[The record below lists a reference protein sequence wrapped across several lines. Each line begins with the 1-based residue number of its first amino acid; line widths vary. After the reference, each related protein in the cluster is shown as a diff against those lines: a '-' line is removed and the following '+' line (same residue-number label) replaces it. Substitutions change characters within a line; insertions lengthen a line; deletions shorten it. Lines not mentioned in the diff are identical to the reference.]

1 MDMRAEL
8 SVLREGS
15 LSIQKR
21 PRRNRSTSAWRGLV
35 EETRLHP
42 SQFISPLFVTEGASK
57 AIVSMPGVTRLSI
70 DALIAETEELLKLGI
85 RAVNLFCHVPH
96 EKKDSFG
103 LEAYRTEGLL
113 PAAIRALKN
122 RFPELLVIADIALDP
137 FTDHGFDGLVDERLR
152 VLNDPTLVALG
163 HMALRAAEAGA
174 DLIAPSD
181 MMDGRVAY
189 LRKVL
194 DEKGF
199 CQVGILS
206 YAVKFASSLYAP
218 FREALDSAPRKG
230 DKRTFQVNPANAREA
245 LLECLLDDQEA
256 ADMLLIKPAISSLDI
271 IARLKPLTFLP
282 IGAYQVSGEYAM
294 IKAAAANGWIDGEQ
308 VLLES
313 LTAIRRAGAD
323 FIMTY
328 AAKEAAQLLEAFA
341 KLAMA
346 PSSPRLLP

>member
-1 MDMRAEL
+1 MEPTREQL
-8 SVLREGS
+8 ISLREGD
-15 LSIQKR
+15 LSISKR

-35 EETRLHP
+35 TETQLSA
-42 SQFISPLFVTEGASK
+42 SQFISPLFVTDGPSM
-57 AIVSMPGVTRLSI
+57 AIGSMPGVVRFSLR
-70 DALIAETEELLKLGI
+70 DLPGEVEELLKLGV
-85 RAVNLFCHVPH
+85 RAVNLFCHIPQ
-96 EKKDSFG
+96 EKKDRFG
-103 LEAYRTEGLL
+103 CEAYRSDGLL
-113 PAAIRALKN
+113 PRAIKMLKEQ
-122 RFPELLVIADIALDP
+122 FPELLVMADIALDP
-137 FTDHGFDGLVDERLR
+137 FTDHGFDGLVDEQLS

-206 YAVKFASSLYAP
+206 YAVKFASSLYSP
-218 FREALDSAPRKG
+218 FRDALDSAPKKG

-245 LLECLLDDQEA
+245 LLECMLDDQEA
-256 ADMLLIKPAISSLDI
+256 ADMLLIKPAITSLDI
-271 IARLKPLTFLP
+271 IAKLRSMTFLP

-294 IKAAAANGWIDGEQ
+294 IKAAAANGWIDGEK

-313 LTAIRRAGAD
+313 LTAIKRAGAD

-328 AAKEAAQLLEAFA
+328 AAKEAA
-341 KLAMA
+341 
-346 PSSPRLLP
+346 RLLW

>member
-1 MDMRAEL
+1 MEPTREQLIA
-8 SVLREGS
+8 LREGS
-15 LSIQKR
+15 LPISKR

-35 EETRLHP
+35 TENALHA
-42 SQFISPLFVTEGASK
+42 SQFIAPLFVTDGPSV
-57 AIVSMPGVTRLSI
+57 AIGSMPGVVRFSLH
-70 DALIAETEELLKLGI
+70 DLPKEVEELLKLGV
-85 RAVNLFCHVPH
+85 RSVNLFCHIPN
-96 EKKDSFG
+96 EKKDPFG
-103 LEAYRTEGLL
+103 SEAYQADGLL
-113 PAAIRALKN
+113 PRAIKMLKE
-122 RFPELLVIADIALDP
+122 RFPGLLVIADIALDP
-137 FTDHGFDGLVDERLR
+137 FTDHGFDGLVDERLT

-206 YAVKFASSLYAP
+206 YAVKFASSLYSP

-245 LLECLLDDQEA
+245 LLECMLDDQEA
-256 ADMLLIKPAISSLDI
+256 ADMLLIKPAITSLDI
-271 IARLKPLTFLP
+271 IAKLRPMTFLP

-294 IKAAAANGWIDGEQ
+294 IKAAAANGWIDGEK

-313 LTAIRRAGAD
+313 LIAIKRSGAD

-328 AAKEAAQLLEAFA
+328 AAKEAA
-341 KLAMA
+341 
-346 PSSPRLLP
+346 RLLSLQ